1 VRFIFGFSKLEI
13 LFGRQTREEVS
24 SLYRNISKRAVEFR
38 QERVTSI
45 DPHACHVVTDART
58 YEPDILVPRSGV
70 AGNRRSC
77 RRSRNVTSATR
88 RAGGFAGSTLS
99 RTWPS

>member
-1 VRFIFGFSKLEI
+1 VRGGKRSTRTDCLCAQPGTATCCCGDAAGVGPGCRFIFGFSKLEI

-45 DPHACHVVTDART
+45 DPHACHVVTDA
-58 YEPDILVPRSGV
+58 YV
-70 AGNRRSC
+70 
-77 RRSRNVTSATR
+77 
-88 RAGGFAGSTLS
+88 
-99 RTWPS
+99 